1 MNLVAKDVAQY
12 LKDHPEFFEQYADVL
27 AQITIPDPHG
37 GRAVS
42 ITERQIGTLRDQ
54 MKRLENKLAELIR
67 FGEENDVLSGK
78 THRLDVALAGAADT
92 SGVLRVLYAH
102 LGGDFAVPHV
112 AVRLWDI
119 DNVGGDASA
128 PEFTPMSAEARE
140 FAAGLKRP
148 YCGAGSGPDV
158 LAWFGERGSHVRSL
172 ALVALRNG
180 EQNAGVGGA
189 APTTFG
195 LLALGSEE
203 PQRFY
208 PEMGT
213 LYLERIGDVASA
225 ALTRTLG

>member
-78 THRLDVALAGAADT
+78 THRLDVALAGAADAG
-92 SGVLRVLYAH
+92 GVLRVLYAH

-112 AVRLWDI
+112 AVRLWD
-119 DNVGGDASA
+119 VPGDAAA

-140 FAAGLKRP
+140 FAATLKRP

-172 ALVALRNG
+172 ALVALRRG
-180 EQNAGVGGA
+180 EA
-189 APTTFG
+189 TFG

-213 LYLERIGDVASA
+213 LYLERIGEVSSA
-225 ALTRTLG
+225 ALSRTLG

>member
-12 LKDHPEFFEQYADVL
+12 LKDHPAFFEQYADVL

-78 THRLDVALAGAADT
+78 THRLDVALAGAADA

-112 AVRLWDI
+112 AVRLWDVPG
-119 DNVGGDASA
+119 DNTA
-128 PEFTPMSAEARE
+128 PEFTPMSAEARD

-180 EQNAGVGGA
+180 EA
-189 APTTFG
+189 TFG

-213 LYLERIGDVASA
+213 LYLERIGEVASA